1 MGNRGGLSAFFC
13 RNSLKSPKSRQH
25 FQGLIRATRPFDMHI
40 PELPAGPMRAALLR
54 MRLLVIAAAVFG
66 VAAVALLPRA
76 VESGWLLLVQDDP
89 VALADRKL
97 ARSFNSEAAVREIE
111 AALAADDADLAKS
124 FVELARD
131 RNVAVA
137 PELIAKVD
145 AAVEKASSA
154 LKTAENFTRGL
165 IVGEP
170 DDLVSLAGTAL
181 GDLFVFGDIRDAI
194 REGSRYAQGQEAD
207 HLILGLSA
215 VGIAVT
221 AGTYASLGTGAPA
234 RVGLSLVKAARK
246 TGRISAR
253 MAESVTRT
261 LRSVVDG
268 PALRKALDAASATNP
283 AMTAR
288 AVREAVKIEK
298 ADDLFRLTRNVGE
311 VQAKAGTR
319 AALDGLKISD
329 SPREMARVAKLAEKE
344 GGKTRAIL
352 KFLGRGA
359 IALTAAAFDLSLW
372 VLWAALTLFG
382 FVSAAKG
389 AVERA
394 TWRGLQRRKVRRAK
408 QELLRQRRLAMAGAE
423 G

>member
-1 MGNRGGLSAFFC
+1 
-13 RNSLKSPKSRQH
+13 
-25 FQGLIRATRPFDMHI
+25 MHI
-40 PELPAGPMRAALLR
+40 PKPPAGPMRAALVR
-54 MRLLVIAAAVFG
+54 MRLLMIAAG
-66 VAAVALLPRA
+66 ICGIAALALLPPA
-76 VESGWLLLVQDDP
+76 IEAGWLLLVQDDP

-97 ARSFNSEAAVREIE
+97 ARSFNSEAATREIE
-111 AALAADDADLAKS
+111 AAVAADDAELAKS

-137 PELIAKVD
+137 PDLAAKVD
-145 AAVEKASSA
+145 AAVEAASSA
-154 LKTAENFTRGL
+154 IKTAENFTRGL

-170 DDLVSLAGTAL
+170 DDVVSLAGTAL
-181 GDLFVFGDIRDAI
+181 GDLFVFGDIRDAV
-194 REGSRYAQGQEAD
+194 REGSRYASGQEVD
-207 HLILGLSA
+207 HLMLGLSA

-221 AGTYASLGTGAPA
+221 AGTYASLGTGVPA

-253 MAESVTRT
+253 MAQSVGRT

-268 PALRKALDAASATNP
+268 KALRTAIDGASSVNP
-283 AMTAR
+283 ATTVR
-288 AVREAVKIEK
+288 AVRGAVKIEK

-311 VQAKAGTR
+311 VQARAGTR

-329 SPREMARVAKLAEKE
+329 SPRQMARVAKLAEKQ
-344 GGKTRAIL
+344 GGKTRAVL

-359 IALTAAAFDLSLW
+359 IALTVAAFDLSLW
-372 VLWAALTLFG
+372 VLWAALTVFG

-394 TWRGLQRRKVRRAK
+394 TWRGLQRRKVRHAK
-408 QELLRQRRLAMAGAE
+408 RELQRQRRLAIAAQHG
-423 G
+423 

>member
-1 MGNRGGLSAFFC
+1 MRSAYV
-13 RNSLKSPKSRQH
+13 
-25 FQGLIRATRPFDMHI
+25 
-40 PELPAGPMRAALLR
+40 R
-54 MRLLVIAAAVFG
+54 MRLFMIAAG
-66 VAAVALLPRA
+66 LCGIAAVALLPQA
-76 VESGWLLLVQDDP
+76 IESGWLLLVQNDP
-89 VALADRKL
+89 AALADRKL
-97 ARSFNSEAAVREIE
+97 ARSFTAEAASREIE
-111 AALAADDADLAKS
+111 AALAADDAELANS

-131 RNVAVA
+131 RNVALA
-137 PELIAKVD
+137 PELVAKVD
-145 AAVEKASSA
+145 GAIEKASSA
-154 LKTAENFTRGL
+154 LKTAETFTRGL

-181 GDLFVFGDIRDAI
+181 GDLFVFGDIRDAV
-194 REGSRYAQGQEAD
+194 REGSRYAQGKEVD

-215 VGIAVT
+215 VGIAIT
-221 AGTYASLGTGAPA
+221 AGTYASLGAGAPA

-246 TGRISAR
+246 TGRISSR
-253 MAESVTRT
+253 MARSVTRT
-261 LRSVVDG
+261 LRSVIDG
-268 PALRKALDAASATNP
+268 PALRKAIDGASLTNP
-283 AMTAR
+283 ATTAR
-288 AVREAVKIEK
+288 AVRGAVKVEK

-329 SPREMARVAKLAEKE
+329 SPREMARVAKLAEKQ

-359 IALTAAAFDLSLW
+359 IALTVAAFDLSLW

-382 FVSAAKG
+382 FVSATKG

-408 QELLRQRRLAMAGAE
+408 MELERQRRLATATPQG
-423 G
+423 